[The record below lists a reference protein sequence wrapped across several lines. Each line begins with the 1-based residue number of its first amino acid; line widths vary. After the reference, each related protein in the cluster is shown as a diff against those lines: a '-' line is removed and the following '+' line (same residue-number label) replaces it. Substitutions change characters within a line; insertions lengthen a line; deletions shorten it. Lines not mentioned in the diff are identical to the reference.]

1 LAETTRDALTDVDEL
16 LLRQVHP
23 SWMRDGRPSSQAW
36 RPTKKDE
43 GRLSVARGSLTSPQ
57 AAFEHHTQQ
66 KKLASVG
73 TWAATVGE
81 CQTESLPTYPDPD
94 DATPTV
100 AADPAHAV
108 VDFRGCSNSQVEA
121 KAVRLSRC
129 AVERGCLYSAPQ

>member
-1 LAETTRDALTDVDEL
+1 MAEMPKDALVDGEEL

-43 GRLSVARGSLTSPQ
+43 GLLSVARGSLTSPQ

-66 KKLASVG
+66 KKLASIG

-81 CQTESLPTYPDPD
+81 CQTAGLTTYPDPEE
-94 DATPTV
+94 AKPTV

-121 KAVRLSRC
+121 RAVRLSRC
-129 AVERGCLYSAPQ
+129 AAERGCLYPAPK